1 MTTPSGVR
9 IGDADREAAAT
20 GLREH
25 FALGRLTLEEFRQRL
40 DAVFAAKTDRELAA
54 ISRDLPRS
62 TTNPAPWPQPRPA
75 IRPGRA
81 GQAQPNGLG
90 QYSGRG
96 GRYRPWPA
104 LNFGLLLVA
113 IVLIVALARP
123 FGWLGD
129 FLPRPLIIVALV
141 LVFIFRMVRKI
152 TRGPGRIGRGGRCR
166 PF

>member
-9 IGDADREAAAT
+9 IGDADREAAAAS
-20 GLREH
+20 LREH

-40 DAVFAAKTDRELAA
+40 DSVFAAKTDRQLAA

-62 TTNPAPWPQPRPA
+62 TTSPAAWPQA
-75 IRPGRA
+75 RPGIQPDRA
-81 GQAQPNGLG
+81 GRKLSNGYG
-90 QYSGRG
+90 QYYGRG

-104 LNFGLLLVA
+104 LNFALLLVA

-123 FGWLGD
+123 FGWLTD
-129 FLPRPLIIVALV
+129 FLPRPLIILALV
-141 LVFIFRMVRKI
+141 LVLIFRMVRKV
-152 TRGPGRIGRGGRCR
+152 TRGAGRIGRGGRRR